1 MSEQP
6 RPVTKPPTFHVDG
19 VDYSPEGIL
28 ALHRELAQYR
38 TELLASGDID
48 HAVML
53 SHGVA
58 LLYFLAEWLQADTI
72 VTAQQRED
80 D

>member
-1 MSEQP
+1 MSDQP

-28 ALHRELAQYR
+28 ALHKELAQFR
-38 TELLASGDID
+38 TELMAAGDID

-58 LLYFLAEWLQADTI
+58 LLYYLMEWLQADTI
-72 VTAQQRED
+72 VAAQRED